1 MRICSIFVFVILL
14 LVTESRGD
22 VFQNSSIGRQ
32 VYTAKVW
39 LEFFFYLTLQIWWPV
54 HFSWIQL
61 DISIIWYSVVGKNQH
76 CFEEEEVESQ
86 CVPYLAPIGLQLSTM
101 RHLFGTFNHFAEMI
115 VECAA
120 NAVPIRC
127 RFWKTEFEIRRE
139 WRYLWNLIW
148 HPFRR
153 QRCKGSG
160 HHHGCHGNK
169 SVGNSTSYDY
179 CCFDSRGNI
188 RWTCVVMATQRY
200 IIPKKRDY
208 FQFFRYI
215 QNPHAIAL
223 STINRYFDLLVGS
236 IEILPVP
243 LAQIFVRKGNFIPR
257 HKWVENRQKLIEIDL
272 MIIIDFNQSFFF

>member
-1 MRICSIFVFVILL
+1 M
-14 LVTESRGD
+14 
-22 VFQNSSIGRQ
+22 
-32 VYTAKVW
+32 
-39 LEFFFYLTLQIWWPV
+39 
-54 HFSWIQL
+54 
-61 DISIIWYSVVGKNQH
+61 
-76 CFEEEEVESQ
+76 
-86 CVPYLAPIGLQLSTM
+86 M
-101 RHLFGTFNHFAEMI
+101 

-236 IEILPVP
+236 IEKLPDP

-272 MIIIDFNQSFFF
+272 MMIIDFNQSFFF